1 MPSIDRD
8 IFASGEPTYRPAP
21 AAGGWLTPGQ
31 VARAAGV
38 TPRTV
43 QSWCD
48 RGLLRCERLPSG
60 HRRIQAKSWVLFR
73 QGSTRAER
81 DAAGTALEPSD
92 ALDARI
98 GKASS
103 PQEII
108 DLLLNGG

>member
-1 MPSIDRD
+1 MPSTDRD
-8 IFASGEPTYRPAP
+8 IFATGEPTSRLAP

-60 HRRIQAKSWVLFR
+60 HRRIQARSWELFSK
-73 QGSTRAER
+73 GGTGAEQ

-92 ALDARI
+92 ELDARI
-98 GKASS
+98 RKASS

-108 DLLLNGG
+108 DLLLSGG